1 MLRRMLALLALA
13 ASAAAAQPLPAEL
26 QFGILSTESSQN
38 LKPHW
43 EPILADMSR
52 TVGMPVKAYFAP
64 DYAGIIEAMRFNKLQ
79 VAWLGNKPAIEA
91 VDRANAQVF
100 AQMLYAD
107 GAPGYYS
114 LLIVHRDSPVRT
126 IQDLFNE
133 KGKWLFSSGD
143 PNSTSGTIV
152 PGYYLF
158 AQNGV
163 DPRKHFKAYR
173 NASHETN
180 FLAVVHRQVDA
191 ATVSSEILQRFEQ
204 REPERIKDVRIV
216 WRSPLIANDPL
227 AWRKDLP
234 EPLKVKV
241 REFWLAYGKGP
252 GEKDKLKPILAGG
265 FRESSDLQL
274 VPYRQ
279 LELFRERAKVEAD
292 TVLSAQERQERL
304 AAISRKMEALSRQL
318 AAAN

>member
-1 MLRRMLALLALA
+1 MLKRIVLLFAFM
-13 ASAAAAQPLPAEL
+13 ASTAAAQEL

-43 EPILADMSR
+43 QPILADMSR
-52 TVGMPVKAYFAP
+52 AIGMPVKAYFAP

-91 VDRANAQVF
+91 VDRAGAEVF

-114 LLIVHRDSPVRT
+114 LLIVHRDSAIRS
-126 IQDLFNE
+126 IEDLFRE
-133 KGKWLFSSGD
+133 KQKWTFGSGD

-152 PGYYLF
+152 PAYYLF

-163 DPRKHFKAYR
+163 DARKHFKVYR

-180 FLAVVHRQVDA
+180 FLAVVHKQVDA

-204 REPERIKDVRIV
+204 REPARLQEVRIV

-227 AWRKDLP
+227 AWRKDLA
-234 EPLKVKV
+234 EPVKAKV
-241 REFWLAYGKGP
+241 RDFWLAYGSGP
-252 GEKDKLKPILAGG
+252 GEKEKLKPILAGG
-265 FRESSDLQL
+265 FRASSDRQL
-274 VPYRQ
+274 IPYRQ
-279 LELFRERAKVEAD
+279 LDLFRDKAKIEAD
-292 TVLSAQERQERL
+292 ATLGDAQKQERL
-304 AAISRKMEALSRQL
+304 AAIARRLEALNQQL

>member
-1 MLRRMLALLALA
+1 MFRHVLILFTFSFAVC
-13 ASAAAAQPLPAEL
+13 AQTPAEL

-52 TVGMPVKAYFAP
+52 TIGMPVKAYFAP

-91 VDRANAQVF
+91 VDRANAEVF

-114 LLIVHRDSPVRT
+114 LLIVHRDSPIRT
-126 IQDLFNE
+126 IQDLFKENA
-133 KGKWLFSSGD
+133 KWVFGSGD
-143 PNSTSGTIV
+143 PNSTSGTVV

-158 AQNGV
+158 AQNGI
-163 DPRKHFKAYR
+163 DPRKHFKAFR

-191 ATVSSEILQRFEQ
+191 ATVSSEILQRFE
-204 REPERIKDVRIV
+204 ERDPARVHEVRVV

-227 AWRKDLP
+227 AWRKDLA
-234 EPLKVKV
+234 EPVKAKV
-241 REFWLAYGKGP
+241 REFWLGYGKAAQ
-252 GEKDKLKPILAGG
+252 EKANLKPLLAGG

-279 LELFRERAKVEAD
+279 LDLFREKAKIEAD
-292 TVLSAQERQERL
+292 TTLSAEARQERL